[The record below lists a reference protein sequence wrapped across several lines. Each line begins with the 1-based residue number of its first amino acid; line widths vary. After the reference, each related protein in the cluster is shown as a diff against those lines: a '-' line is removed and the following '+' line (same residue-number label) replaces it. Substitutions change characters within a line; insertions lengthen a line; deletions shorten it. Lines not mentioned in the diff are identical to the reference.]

1 MVKEFVWSE
10 GMDAPVT
17 DTPLS
22 SVLTEPKEV
31 TYSASPTP
39 SSLEKDSLLLL
50 PQRRRRRNW
59 APILLIGLSIITLL
73 LLGTIAFYLLYYQ
86 DLAERQLA
94 ATAEEHYKQA
104 NYKEAAKAY
113 RQLVEDY
120 PNSAD
125 HDKYCFFAEL
135 SELQGAV
142 RVVTNRE
149 DYSAALDRW
158 QKFVSEQ
165 KDSPWAK
172 PRSGYGHDIFD
183 AGKKLCEDMVAYA
196 DSQLEKFRSDRSG
209 QAALEEKVRAT
220 VQAGKE
226 LLKSLEPFR
235 AADDPPLDKWHQEWA
250 RLEGELQKEQ
260 SRQQAL
266 AQARQDLSTVTYARI
281 VAAERELAAAGWLAD
296 PEAQALLKEA
306 RARLRAMIRYELDPA
321 APQAMPTSTA
331 RTIFCSAALSPATPT
346 VTPRSPEAPPTVFPI
361 VARGILYALDEESG
375 NLLWAMRVGADVT
388 FPPTLARLS
397 LPEGISDV
405 LFCAH
410 HATRQYGVVSCL
422 LRNGSLRWYQPLP
435 APVAG
440 PPVVIGS
447 RAYVPLRD
455 EWGTIYEFDAIE
467 GTRRGRIR
475 LGQPIAHVVVEPKGR
490 YLYAAA
496 EARRIFVLDGNARDD
511 EDNLLPLRCVQVLYT
526 GHEPGTLRVPPLLLE
541 AVALPPAPLE
551 QRLLLCQADGAR
563 SMKLRLF
570 SLPPLEV
577 GSPSDTPPPEIQPA
591 AVEYPLE
598 GWVHF
603 PPASDGERLAI
614 ATDAGRLRLFALNP
628 TGGPD
633 PPLSPLPDRLALQM
647 PPASSALTLPAAV
660 LAAEEGAFIV
670 LARSALQKYR
680 LGIHPQRGLDIVP
693 FHPPHP
699 IGVPLHQ
706 PWLNPQRDAACLAL
720 RWIDP
725 PAEQAALVALKDG
738 SILWRRQLGVAQA
751 TTPIVQG
758 DVVLLRGR
766 DGSIYALHNHLLN
779 NPSATLIAGAD
790 QLLAPI
796 PSQRAGATQFATS
809 ADHSLA
815 AMVTPYEEVER
826 DRRHWRLLIRLI
838 RDGKIRHEGH
848 VTVPALLAG
857 PPVFLDQ
864 TLLLPLADGL
874 IYRHIPGQGLASP
887 DRLEPG
893 PLWRIE
899 RRESPASIALLCP
912 LGKDRLLSS
921 DGSRTLKRWLW
932 PSGSRWSD
940 GGEWT
945 LRERPAVP
953 PLPLFRNDGSASHF
967 LLADTTGNVW
977 LYTADRIEAP
987 PRRWRPGSALPLGQ
1001 PTSALSLT
1009 TDAQGRWR
1017 VTYTVENR
1025 LVVCLDPQQDTP
1037 LWVHRPQEEQ
1047 SAALVGPPLPLPDGD
1062 WLVLDLAGGI
1072 TRLAGKTGQALVT
1085 SPLHL
1090 SGIFPVAAPCLTP
1103 SQDILLPLSD
1113 GSFVLQALPTP
1124 PDKTP
1129 VP

>member
-1 MVKEFVWSE
+1 
-10 GMDAPVT
+10 
-17 DTPLS
+17 LS
-22 SVLTEPKEV
+22 FVLTEHQKA
-31 TYSASPTP
+31 TASAPPTP
-39 SSLEKDSLLLL
+39 SSWEKDSLLLL
-50 PQRRRRRNW
+50 PERHRRRNW
-59 APILLIGLSIITLL
+59 APILLIGLSITTLL
-73 LLGTIAFYLLYYQ
+73 LLGSLAFYLLYYQ

-94 ATAEEHYKQA
+94 VAAEEHYKQG
-104 NYKEAAKAY
+104 NYKEAAKTY
-113 RQLVEDY
+113 SQLAEDY

-125 HDKYCFFAEL
+125 HDKYRFFAEL

-142 RVVTNRE
+142 RAVTNRE
-149 DYSAALDRW
+149 DYSAALERW

-172 PRSGYGHDIFD
+172 PGSGYGHDIFE
-183 AGKKLCEDMVAYA
+183 AGKKLCEDMVAHA
-196 DSQLEKFRSDRSG
+196 DSQLEKFRSNRSG
-209 QAALEEKVRAT
+209 QAALEDQVRAT

-235 AADDPPLDKWHQEWA
+235 AADDPPLDKWQQEWA

-260 SRQQAL
+260 ARRQAL
-266 AQARQDLSTVTYARI
+266 AQARQHLSTITDARI
-281 VAAERELAAAGWLAD
+281 ATVESELAAAGWLTD

-321 APQAMPTSTA
+321 APQAAPASTA
-331 RTIFCSAALSPATPT
+331 RTIFCSAALSPAAPS
-346 VTPRSPEAPPTVFPI
+346 VSPRSPEAPPTVFPM

-388 FPPTLARLS
+388 FPPALARLS
-397 LPEGISDV
+397 LPEGMSEV
-405 LFCAH
+405 LLCAH
-410 HATRQYGVVSCL
+410 HAERQYGVVACL

-435 APVAG
+435 APVAA
-440 PPVVIGS
+440 PPVVMGS

-475 LGQPIAHVVVEPKGR
+475 LGQPIAHVAVEPKGR

-511 EDNLLPLRCVQVLYT
+511 EDNLLPLRCVQVLHT
-526 GHEPGTLRVPPLLLE
+526 GHEPGTLRVPPVILE
-541 AVALPPAPLE
+541 AAALPPAAPE

-570 SLPPLEV
+570 SLPPLEA
-577 GSPSDTPPPEIQPA
+577 GSPSDGAPPEVQPA

-598 GWVHF
+598 GWAHF

-614 ATDAGRLRLFALNP
+614 VTDAGRLRLFALNP
-628 TGGPD
+628 AGGPD

-647 PPASSALTLPAAV
+647 PPDSSALPLPAAV
-660 LAAEEGAFIV
+660 LPAEEGAFVV
-670 LARSALQKYR
+670 LARSAVQKYR

-693 FHPPHP
+693 VHPPRP

-706 PWLNPQRDAACLAL
+706 PWLSTQRDVACLAL
-720 RWIDP
+720 RWVDP
-725 PAEQAALVALKDG
+725 PAYQAALVALKDG

-751 TTPIVQG
+751 AAPIVQG
-758 DVVLLRGR
+758 DVVLLLGR
-766 DGSIYALHNHLLN
+766 DGSIYALHNNLLN

-790 QLLAPI
+790 QLLASVPL
-796 PSQRAGATQFATS
+796 QRAGATQFATS
-809 ADHSLA
+809 ADRSLTA
-815 AMVTPYEEVER
+815 VVTPYEEVER
-826 DRRHWRLLIRLI
+826 DRRQLRLLIRLI
-838 RDGKIRHEGH
+838 RDGKIAHEGH
-848 VTVPALLAG
+848 VTVPALLSG
-857 PPVFLDQ
+857 PPTFLDQ

-874 IYRHIPGQGLASP
+874 IYRHLPGQGLASP

-899 RRESPASIALLCP
+899 RREGTTSTALLCP
-912 LGKDRLLSS
+912 TGKDSFLSS

-932 PSGSRWSD
+932 PAGNRWSD

-977 LYTADRIEAP
+977 LYAADRIDASQ
-987 PRRWRPGSALPLGQ
+987 RRWRPGSALPLGQ
-1001 PTSALSLT
+1001 PTSAFSLT

-1017 VTYTVENR
+1017 VTYSVANR
-1025 LVVCLDPQQDTP
+1025 LVVCLDPLQDAP
-1037 LWVHRPQEEQ
+1037 LWVYRPADEPT
-1047 SAALVGPPLPLPDGD
+1047 AALVGPPLPLPDGD
-1062 WLVLDLAGGI
+1062 WLTVDLSGRI
-1072 TRLAGKTGQALVT
+1072 TRLAGKTGQALATT
-1085 SPLHL
+1085 SLQLP
-1090 SGIFPVAAPCLTP
+1090 GIFPVAAPCLTP
-1103 SQDILLPLSD
+1103 GQDVLLPLSD
-1113 GSFVLQALPTP
+1113 GSFVLHPLPAP
-1124 PDKTP
+1124 PTKTP
-1129 VP
+1129 AP